1 MDRNLLLAFALSFIV
16 LWVWTVMQPPHPKP
30 AAPPQAA
37 APAESSPPPTRFP
50 EPATPE
56 APSPAGPPAQAGAP
70 STPAQSIEIAR
81 PLYLA
86 QLSSEGASL
95 RDWELKGYRD
105 RREEPIRLVSASD
118 AVATAATPFAELA
131 LGDLSKQPWR
141 VENRSDTE
149 VRFAWESHGV
159 ALRKTFSFSD
169 DGYDFRL
176 RIDVSNHGSTAI
188 APAFL
193 VEMPLLTRA
202 GNDFR
207 EQSAA
212 ALHAGSVVRTPL
224 TSLGSAGI
232 FGWVSGKKG
241 GEPVEYTGDIDWAG
255 VQTPYFLAA
264 FFPDQP
270 DTARTRFV
278 SLMPGK
284 QGVVQIYFDP
294 VALQPTQSA
303 TREYRA
309 YFGPKEIERLEAF
322 APSAA
327 ASIDLGWS
335 FVHPMTRAF
344 GWLLAVLH
352 SFVPNYG
359 WSIILLTILVRVAM
373 APLTV
378 KQMRSMERM
387 RRIQPMVK
395 EIQEKHADD
404 RQKQSEAMMSLY
416 RQEKVNPLGG
426 CLPMFLQ
433 LPVFVGLFYALRSSI
448 QLRHAPFFGWIDD
461 LSAPDLLFTIPGVDF
476 PVRVLPLLMGA
487 SMFVQQK
494 LTPVQTDP
502 AQARMMLIMMPGMM
516 TVVSYS
522 FPSGL
527 VLYWMMS
534 NVLAIAHQLFIG
546 RQMNPAAR

>member
-1 MDRNLLLAFALSFIV
+1 VDRNLLLAFSLSFLV
-16 LWVWTVMQPPHPKP
+16 MALWMAVQPPRPR
-30 AAPPQAA
+30 PPVEQAA
-37 APAESSPPPTRFP
+37 APSAGTASSPDQ
-50 EPATPE
+50 PAIPAVAPANATAPAGRVT
-56 APSPAGPPAQAGAP
+56 APSV
-70 STPAQSIEIAR
+70 PAQSIAITR

-86 QLSSEGASL
+86 ELSNEGASL
-95 RDWELKGYRD
+95 RDWELTQYRD
-105 RREEPIRLVSASD
+105 RHGDPIRLVSRSD
-118 AVATAATPFAELA
+118 ELATAVTPFSELA
-131 LGDLSKQPWR
+131 VGDLSQQNWR
-141 VENRSDTE
+141 VESQSDTE
-149 VRFAWESHGV
+149 VRFAWEGRGV
-159 ALRKTFSFSD
+159 AVHKTFTFSD

-176 RIDVSNHGSTAI
+176 RIDVSNRGDTPL
-188 APAFL
+188 APQFGVAL
-193 VEMPLLTRA
+193 PIVMRV

-207 EQSAA
+207 EQSAS
-212 ALHAGSVVRTPL
+212 ALVGGKRQQMPL
-224 TSLGSAGI
+224 TSLGSAGFVGRL
-232 FGWVSGKKG
+232 FGKRD
-241 GEPVEYTGDIDWAG
+241 GEPVVPGGAVDWSG
-255 VQTPYFLAA
+255 VATPYFLTA

-270 DTARTRFV
+270 SAAHTRFESAV
-278 SLMPGK
+278 PGK
-284 QGVVQIYFDP
+284 RGVIRVDFDP
-294 VALQPTQSA
+294 VTLPPAQSA
-303 TREYRA
+303 TREYQV
-309 YFGPKEIERLEAF
+309 YLGPKEIARLEAF
-322 APSAA
+322 SPSAA
-327 ASIDLGWS
+327 SSIDLGWS

-359 WSIILLTILVRVAM
+359 LSIILLTILVRLAM

-387 RRIQPMVK
+387 RLLQPKIK
-395 EIQEKHADD
+395 EIQNKHADD

-448 QLRHAPFFGWIDD
+448 QLRQAPFFGWIDD
-461 LSAPDLLFTIPGVDF
+461 LAAPDLLFTIPGAAL

-502 AQARMMLIMMPGMM
+502 AQARMMLFMMPTMM

-534 NVLAIAHQLFIG
+534 NVLAISHQLWIG
-546 RQMNPAAR
+546 RHLRPSS

>member
-1 MDRNLLLAFALSFIV
+1 VDRNLLLAFALSFVV
-16 LWVWTVMQPPHPKP
+16 LTVWTMMQPPRQRP
-30 AAPPQAA
+30 APTEQAA
-37 APAESSPPPTRFP
+37 APGAPAAEALPRRPDLSS
-50 EPATPE
+50 
-56 APSPAGPPAQAGAP
+56 PSPAAPAGADMP
-70 STPAQSIEIAR
+70 SVPAQSIAIER

-86 QLSSEGASL
+86 ELSNEGAAL
-95 RDWELKGYRD
+95 RDFELTRYRD
-105 RREEPIRLVSASD
+105 RHGDPVRLVARTD
-118 AVATAATPFAELA
+118 ALATALTPFDELSV
-131 LGDLSKQPWR
+131 GDLSRQNWR
-141 VENRSDTE
+141 VESRSDTE
-149 VRFAWESHGV
+149 VRFAWESRGIAV
-159 ALRKTFSFSD
+159 RKTFTFSD
-169 DGYDFRL
+169 DGYDFNL
-176 RIDVSNHGSTAI
+176 RIDVSNRGEAPI

-193 VEMPLLTRA
+193 VELPLQPRE

-207 EQSAA
+207 EQNAA
-212 ALHAGSVVRTPL
+212 ALEAGSVHRTPL
-224 TSLGSAGI
+224 TSLGSAGLT
-232 FGWVSGKKG
+232 GWLTGKKSG
-241 GEPVEYTGDIDWAG
+241 VPIELNKGDIDWAG
-255 VQTPYFLAA
+255 VQTPYFLGA

-270 DTARTRFV
+270 SAAHARFMT
-278 SLMPGK
+278 LEPGK
-284 QGVVQIYFDP
+284 RGVVQIYFDP
-294 VALQPTQSA
+294 VTLPPSQTAA
-303 TREYRA
+303 REYRV
-309 YFGPKEIERLEAF
+309 YLGPKEIERLEAF

-327 ASIDLGWS
+327 SSIDLGWS

-359 WSIILLTILVRVAM
+359 VSIILLTILVRLAM

-387 RRIQPMVK
+387 RLLQPKIK

-448 QLRHAPFFGWIDD
+448 QLRQAPFFGWIDD
-461 LSAPDLLFTIPGVDF
+461 LAAPDLLFTIPGADF

-494 LTPVQTDP
+494 ITPVQTDP

-534 NVLAIAHQLFIG
+534 NVLAISHQLWIG
-546 RQMNPAAR
+546 RHLKPGAR

>member
-1 MDRNLLLAFALSFIV
+1 MDRNLVLAFALSFLV
-16 LWVWTVMQPPHPKP
+16 LAVWTWMQPPPRPKP
-30 AAPPQAA
+30 AAPPPAA
-37 APAESSPPPTRFP
+37 APAENDQPPRRFP
-50 EPATPE
+50 ELARPE
-56 APSPAGPPAQAGAP
+56 APAPAPAQTMPGAV
-70 STPAQSIEIAR
+70 PAQSIEISR

-86 QLSSEGASL
+86 EVSSEGAVL
-95 RDWELKGYRD
+95 RDWELTKYRD
-105 RREEPIRLVSASD
+105 RHGEPIHLVSTGD
-118 AVATAATPFAELA
+118 LLATAATPFAELSV
-131 LGDLSKQPWR
+131 GDLSKQTWR
-141 VENRSDTE
+141 VESRSDTE
-149 VRFAWESHGV
+149 VRFVWESQSV
-159 ALRKTFSFSD
+159 AVHKTYSFSA

-176 RIDVSNHGSTAI
+176 RIDVSNRGQAAI
-188 APAFL
+188 APGFL
-193 VEMPLLTRA
+193 VEMPLLPRS

-207 EQSAA
+207 EETAA
-212 ALHAGSVVRTPL
+212 ALHAGKVERVPL
-224 TSLGSAGI
+224 AGLGSAGLI
-232 FGWVSGKKG
+232 GRLSGRKG
-241 GEPVEYTGDIDWAG
+241 DEPVAYSSDIEWAG
-255 VQTPYFLAA
+255 VQTPYFLGA

-270 DTARTRFV
+270 SPARARV
-278 SLMPGK
+278 LPLQPGK
-284 QGVVQIYFDP
+284 LGVVQLYFDP
-294 VALQPTQSA
+294 VPLQPAQSA
-303 TREYRA
+303 SREYRA

-327 ASIDLGWS
+327 SSIDLGWS

-352 SFVPNYG
+352 SIVPNYG
-359 WSIILLTILVRVAM
+359 WSIILLTILVRAAM

-387 RRIQPMVK
+387 RRIQPMIK
-395 EIQEKHADD
+395 EIQEKYADD

-448 QLRHAPFFGWIDD
+448 QLRQAPFIGWIDD
-461 LSAPDLLFTIPGVDF
+461 LSAPDLLFTIPSFDF

-502 AQARMMLIMMPGMM
+502 AQARMMLIMMPAMM

-534 NVLAIAHQLFIG
+534 NVLAIAHQLWIG